1 MPDRDKPFLVL
12 RSESGIDVVL
22 VQGEI
27 ERHVGVPRL
36 ELTLAPIKKRAGA
49 KVIVDFRD
57 VTYCC
62 STGIALVLDVSEA
75 LRESGGMLV
84 LSSVAGAAREPMELL
99 DIPDI
104 VRFFDSTAEA
114 LEELERGSYSAAS
127 LN

>member
-1 MPDRDKPFLVL
+1 MPDMDKPFVVL

-27 ERHVGVPRL
+27 DRHVGVPRL
-36 ELTLAPIKKRAGA
+36 EMTLAPIKRRKAA

-57 VTYCC
+57 VSYCC
-62 STGIALVLDVSEA
+62 STGIALLLDVSETVK
-75 LRESGGMLV
+75 ESGGTLV
-84 LSSVAGAAREPMELL
+84 LAAVAGAAREPMEIL

-114 LEELERGSYSAAS
+114 LEELERGSLSAAS